1 MAYCCFEIKISHR
14 DITQY
19 GMSQREIGVYDQGP
33 IKGFE
38 TTLGVTYTGP
48 AATSIPIGGLDLA
61 ENLYG
66 TPPTPDRWSVN
77 LGFIYKFN
85 FSEYNW
91 DVRLNIFNLL
101 DDQKGESFTEYE
113 DILYGQPVYRRTVQ
127 YYAPRSF
134 RLSLGLRF

>member
-1 MAYCCFEIKISHR
+1 M
-14 DITQY
+14 
-19 GMSQREIGVYDQGP
+19 
-33 IKGFE
+33 
-38 TTLGVTYTGP
+38 TYTGP

-66 TPPTPDRWSVN
+66 TPPTPERWNVN

-85 FSEYNW
+85 ISEYNW

-101 DDQKGESFTEYE
+101 DDQKGESFAEYE
-113 DILYGQPVYRRTVQ
+113 DISTGSPSTGERFNTTQ
-127 YYAPRSF
+127 PRSF